1 MSSRA
6 IETSR
11 KLTMRNPMFY
21 YQLIRL
27 ANLDLLYF
35 LGEAITKPFEEVALL
50 DSTNKR
56 SLNEITQEI
65 TKLVR

>member
-1 MSSRA
+1 M

-11 KLTMRNPMFY
+11 KLTMRNRTFY

-35 LGEAITKPFEEVALL
+35 LVEAITKLFEEVALL

-56 SLNEITQEI
+56 ALNEVTQEVI
-65 TKLVR
+65 KLVQ

>member
-1 MSSRA
+1 
-6 IETSR
+6 
-11 KLTMRNPMFY
+11 MFY

-56 SLNEITQEI
+56 SLNEVTQEI

>member
-1 MSSRA
+1 M

-11 KLTMRNPMFY
+11 KLTMRNRAFY

-35 LGEAITKPFEEVALL
+35 LVEAITKLFEEVALL

-56 SLNEITQEI
+56 ALNEVTQEVI
-65 TKLVR
+65 KLVQ